1 MRTYTLVRE
10 QDEVIMKYCIV
21 TFLLLSVCCCCGV
34 EAQVVGDSI
43 AEVTVVGKRG
53 NEVASA
59 ATVHSLNMGDMMQ
72 RGVTDIADAIH
83 RLPGITLRDYGGA
96 GGVKTVSVRG
106 FGSQHTGVSYDGIML
121 SDCQTGEIDLHRYT
135 LDNMKSLSLAVG
147 DKDEIFVPAR
157 AISTAATL
165 NIETEKREGLLCKL
179 SYGSWNQVNPM
190 ISYGKRMGRLFLSA
204 NADYLHADN
213 DYPFTLYN
221 IGTRTREHR
230 ANSAMDQG
238 HGEVDLRWLA
248 SEKAQIDAKIYY
260 YDNDRELPGVV
271 HYYTDENDENLR
283 ERNMFVQLGGRF
295 RLADRLSLRANGKWN
310 WASTDYHNGMPS
322 GGVTS
327 AEYWQR
333 EYYGNACL
341 LYTPVEALALDY
353 SIDYFVNNIN
363 SSLAQM
369 ASADRKS
376 LLQSASAKLRLDR
389 LTLIGRAIWSNYM
402 GEAHRLSPSVSM
414 SFRLAKD
421 KEYYLR
427 MSYKSIFRMPT
438 FKELYYFHLGDQALK
453 PENTNQ
459 VNLGLTA
466 SERVGKT
473 HLSATV
479 DAYYNR
485 VSDKIV
491 SVPINMFVW
500 RNINMA
506 RVDALGLDF
515 SGEIS
520 YNINKVQS
528 LALYANYSLQRVKNM
543 TDSESTHYEN
553 QIAYTPEHVGS
564 ATLSWQNPWVN
575 LSVTGDGMTERW
587 TTNEH
592 SDGTRMPGYMEFSAT
607 AYRTFALRNSEI
619 TLRASMMNL
628 FDKQYDVVAHYPMP
642 GRSWKISLTFKY

>member
-1 MRTYTLVRE
+1 
-10 QDEVIMKYCIV
+10 
-21 TFLLLSVCCCCGV
+21 
-34 EAQVVGDSI
+34 
-43 AEVTVVGKRG
+43 
-53 NEVASA
+53 
-59 ATVHSLNMGDMMQ
+59 
-72 RGVTDIADAIH
+72 
-83 RLPGITLRDYGGA
+83 
-96 GGVKTVSVRG
+96 
-106 FGSQHTGVSYDGIML
+106 
-121 SDCQTGEIDLHRYT
+121 
-135 LDNMKSLSLAVG
+135 
-147 DKDEIFVPAR
+147 
-157 AISTAATL
+157 
-165 NIETEKREGLLCKL
+165 
-179 SYGSWNQVNPM
+179 
-190 ISYGKRMGRLFLSA
+190 
-204 NADYLHADN
+204 
-213 DYPFTLYN
+213 
-221 IGTRTREHR
+221 
-230 ANSAMDQG
+230 
-238 HGEVDLRWLA
+238 
-248 SEKAQIDAKIYY
+248 
-260 YDNDRELPGVV
+260 
-271 HYYTDENDENLR
+271 
-283 ERNMFVQLGGRF
+283 
-295 RLADRLSLRANGKWN
+295 
-310 WASTDYHNGMPS
+310 
-322 GGVTS
+322 
-327 AEYWQR
+327 
-333 EYYGNACL
+333 
-341 LYTPVEALALDY
+341 
-353 SIDYFVNNIN
+353 
-363 SSLAQM
+363 
-369 ASADRKS
+369 
-376 LLQSASAKLRLDR
+376 
-389 LTLIGRAIWSNYM
+389 
-402 GEAHRLSPSVSM
+402 
-414 SFRLAKD
+414 
-421 KEYYLR
+421 
-427 MSYKSIFRMPT
+427 MPT

-543 TDSESTHYEN
+543 TDSESTHYEK